1 MKKLLAPIIVAAFL
15 FGNLALCQSKM
26 AEIMTET
33 KEINE
38 DYIQF
43 YESILKREDLTDKR
57 RVAYKNSLRTFM
69 FNASDENFRND
80 PNLYEGLIEE

>member
-1 MKKLLAPIIVAAFL
+1 MI
-15 FGNLALCQSKM
+15 
-26 AEIMTET
+26 ET

-38 DYIQF
+38 DYIEF
-43 YESILKREDLTDKR
+43 YESILRREDLTDKR

-69 FNASDENFRND
+69 FSASDENLRND